1 MEGKKKKQ
9 QWLYPWPTFCLLSFN
24 GIRSANKIQFH
35 CSARIPFLWINN
47 SDRARQEPGIAL
59 SKITGGGGGART
71 HWPTAVQRPDIRAE
85 NLERESPGNQS
96 RSY

>member
-59 SKITGGGGGART
+59 SKITGGGGQDALADGGPEA
-71 HWPTAVQRPDIRAE
+71 
-85 NLERESPGNQS
+85 
-96 RSY
+96 